1 MSETRLGDIIDDYCS
16 RCRLLTNHSV
26 MALVNG
32 EPAKVTC
39 RTCYNEHNFRR
50 RQEESEQEVATVRR
64 RAVQDHRR
72 LDVLARPAGMAAA
85 RCASQPAACQPA

>member
-39 RTCYNEHNFRR
+39 RTCYNEHNFRHGKGGGKKKASKKS
-50 RQEESEQEVATVRR
+50 QLFD
-64 RAVQDHRR
+64 AVLSKITGD
-72 LDVLARPAGMAAA
+72 
-85 RCASQPAACQPA
+85 STT